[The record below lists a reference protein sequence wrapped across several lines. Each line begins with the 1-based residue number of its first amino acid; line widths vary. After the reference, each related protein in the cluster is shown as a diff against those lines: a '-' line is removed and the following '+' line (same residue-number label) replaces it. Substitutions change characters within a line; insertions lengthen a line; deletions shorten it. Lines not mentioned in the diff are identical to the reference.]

1 MLDIDNF
8 KKINDT
14 YGHKFG
20 DEVLMKVSNAI
31 ESSLRKTDFV
41 GRYGGEEFL
50 VIFTQTDIKGALNTA
65 ERIRKSVED
74 LTWSEKDIK
83 VTISGGVFQ
92 RTDEDHSETIAAA
105 DSLLYEAKANGKNR
119 VEHNS

>member
-20 DEVLMKVSNAI
+20 DEVLIKVANAI
-31 ESSLRKTDFV
+31 ESNLRKTDMV

-50 VIFTQTDIKGALNTA
+50 VIFTQTDIKGSLNTA

-74 LTWSEKDIK
+74 ISCEEKDIK
-83 VTISGGVFQ
+83 VTVSGGVFE
-92 RTDEDHSETIAAA
+92 RTDEDSSATITTA
-105 DSLLYEAKANGKNR
+105 DSLMYKAKQNGKNR
-119 VEHNS
+119 VEHSD